1 VIKEL
6 IKLATHLDDKGCYK
20 EAGYVDAIIKRAGP
34 IDNKKLVLSH
44 LSGFKKPEDRLSVF
58 EQFLEYALR
67 ETRAF
72 SWSHDIRDSDE
83 ETLRWIRSNFTQ
95 PPASDLEGVNEYIR
109 SRMAA
114 ERSGSEHRGEAALYD
129 LFAKW
134 IWGEGS
140 EEDLYEDDPSDEQEL
155 EWHMYS
161 DAP

>member
-1 VIKEL
+1 
-6 IKLATHLDDKGCYK
+6 
-20 EAGYVDAIIKRAGP
+20 
-34 IDNKKLVLSH
+34 
-44 LSGFKKPEDRLSVF
+44 
-58 EQFLEYALR
+58 
-67 ETRAF
+67 
-72 SWSHDIRDSDE
+72 
-83 ETLRWIRSNFTQ
+83 
-95 PPASDLEGVNEYIR
+95 
-109 SRMAA
+109 MAA